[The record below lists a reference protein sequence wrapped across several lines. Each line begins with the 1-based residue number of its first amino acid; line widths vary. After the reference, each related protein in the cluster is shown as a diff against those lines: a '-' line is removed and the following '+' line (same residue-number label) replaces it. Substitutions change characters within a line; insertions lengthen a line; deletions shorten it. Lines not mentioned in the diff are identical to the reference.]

1 MMIKQMQL
9 EYCIKIINLNVRL
22 SVLLLQNNDNK
33 DNTIKEQ

>member
-1 MMIKQMQL
+1 MIKQLQL
-9 EYCIKIINLNVRL
+9 EYCIEIINLNVRL